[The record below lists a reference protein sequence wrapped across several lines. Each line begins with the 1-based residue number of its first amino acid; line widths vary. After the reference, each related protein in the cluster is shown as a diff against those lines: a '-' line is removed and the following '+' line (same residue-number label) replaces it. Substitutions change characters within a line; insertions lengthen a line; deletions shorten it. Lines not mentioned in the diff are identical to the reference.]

1 MSVTRI
7 IIVNYRTSSLV
18 VDCLRSLAPE
28 VAEQPDCRVVV
39 VDNASGDGSAQ
50 TLRDAVE
57 REGWGTWAE
66 VLPLERNLG
75 FSAGNNAALRPLL
88 ASPQPP
94 DYVLLLNP
102 DTWVRPGAVRALVE
116 FMEGRPDVGIG
127 GSRMEYPDGEVQ
139 NSAFRFH
146 TATSEFERGLR
157 LGLMTRLLRR
167 WVVAPQARAEAH
179 PADWL
184 SGASLMI
191 RRAVFDSVGL
201 LDEEYFLYYEE
212 VDFCLRA
219 RAAGWRCWYVP
230 ESRVVH
236 LVGQSSGVTG
246 DRRTQ
251 RRVPRYWFE
260 SRSRY
265 FRKHHGRVYA
275 LAADLAWLT
284 AFSLWRVR
292 RRIQRRPDPDPPGL
306 LGDFVRFHF
315 LPSAPLR

>member
-7 IIVNYRTSSLV
+7 VIVNYRTAPLV
-18 VDCLRSLAPE
+18 VDCLRSLEAE
-28 VAEQPDCRVVV
+28 VAAEPDCRVVV

-50 TLRDAVE
+50 ALQEAIDG
-57 REGWGTWAE
+57 EGWGAWAE
-66 VLPLERNLG
+66 VLPLDQNLG
-75 FSAGNNAALRPLL
+75 FSGGNNAALRPLL
-88 ASPQPP
+88 ASPRPP

-116 FMEGRPDVGIG
+116 FMERRPEVGVA
-127 GSRMEYPDGEVQ
+127 GSRLEHPDGEVH

-157 LGLMTRLLRR
+157 LGLVTRLLRR
-167 WVVAPQARAEAH
+167 WVVAPPARAEAH

-184 SGASLMI
+184 SGASLMV
-191 RRAVFDSVGL
+191 RRAVFESVGL
-201 LDEEYFLYYEE
+201 LDEGYFLYYEE

-230 ESRVVH
+230 DSRVVH

-246 DRRTQ
+246 DRRVE

-265 FRKHHGRVYA
+265 FRKNHGRLYA

-284 AFSLWRVR
+284 AFSLWRLR

-315 LPSAPLR
+315 VPFARVR

>member
-7 IIVNYRTSSLV
+7 VIVNYRTAPLV
-18 VDCLRSLAPE
+18 VDCLRSLAAE
-28 VAEQPDCRVVV
+28 VAAEPDCRVVV
-39 VDNASGDGSAQ
+39 VDNASGDGSVQ
-50 TLRDAVE
+50 ILQDAING
-57 REGWGTWAE
+57 EGWASWAE
-66 VLPLERNLG
+66 ILPLDRNLG
-75 FSAGNNAALRPLL
+75 FSGGNNAALRPLF
-88 ASPQPP
+88 ASLRAP
-94 DYVLLLNP
+94 DYVFLLNP

-116 FMEGRPDVGIG
+116 FMERRPDVGIA
-127 GSRMEYPDGEVQ
+127 GSRLEHPNGEVQ

-157 LGLMTRLLRR
+157 LGLVTRLLRR
-167 WVVAPQARAEAH
+167 WVVAPPARAEAH

-191 RRAVFDSVGL
+191 RREVFDSVGL
-201 LDEEYFLYYEE
+201 LDEDYFLYYEE

-246 DRRTQ
+246 ERRAE

-265 FRKHHGRVYA
+265 FRKNHGRLYA
-275 LAADLAWLT
+275 TAADLAWST
-284 AFSLWRVR
+284 AFSLWRLR

-315 LPSAPLR
+315 VPFARVR